1 MPHKHQAFLDEF
13 KISIDN
19 MVPLTPPE
27 LLEEAKKLHAELSS
41 SEETNEKQI
50 HQALSLIGRK
60 EYPYRKAYVELCAGD
75 EENRLQEAVFER
87 LDDEVKK
94 KIQNMTKHGVIL
106 EEYVKSSL
114 FEEQLDPDERYQVEQ
129 AILLADEVLEH
140 QCDDRAKKRKES
152 YDELV
157 KKHQGEVD
165 RLQR

>member
-75 EENRLQEAVFER
+75 EEPIARGSV
-87 LDDEVKK
+87 
-94 KIQNMTKHGVIL
+94 
-106 EEYVKSSL
+106 
-114 FEEQLDPDERYQVEQ
+114 
-129 AILLADEVLEH
+129 
-140 QCDDRAKKRKES
+140 
-152 YDELV
+152 
-157 KKHQGEVD
+157 
-165 RLQR
+165 